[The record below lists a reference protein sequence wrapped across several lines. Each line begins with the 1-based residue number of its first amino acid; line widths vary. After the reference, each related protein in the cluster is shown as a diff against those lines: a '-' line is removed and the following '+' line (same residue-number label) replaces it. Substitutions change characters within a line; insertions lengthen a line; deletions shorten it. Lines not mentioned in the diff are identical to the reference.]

1 MKKIYPFLTVLII
14 VLVVLWQIFFSNTNY
29 YLVSVLII
37 IVSMLPF
44 FSSFEKS
51 EHTSK
56 DITLIASLTAL
67 AVVSRAVFYLVPQ
80 VKPIAAVVGV
90 SGAVLGAKRGYL
102 IGALSMFVSNFIFG
116 QGAWTPFQ
124 MVAMASVGLCFG
136 LVFDH
141 IKPTKISLSVVGFLS
156 VLILYGLIVD
166 LSSVLYFNSNM
177 TFKGIVAIYASG
189 VPFNLVFAGVTALFL
204 YFFGETFIKKI
215 ERINNKDVIKNNDD
229 KNPDVIDRLC
239 RFAFIMATLGV
250 LTVGVC
256 PAFGVMGIVVGTIF
270 KSKKFPLSNLNKDR
284 IKKANFLGIVSLFLF
299 VIDIILLV
307 VFKSKFK
314 A

>member
-14 VLVVLWQIFFSNTNY
+14 VFVVLWQIFFSNTNY
-29 YLVSVLII
+29 YFVSVLII

-136 LVFDH
+136 LVFDY

-166 LSSVLYFNSNM
+166 LSSVLS
-177 TFKGIVAIYASG
+177 FKGIVAIYASG

-215 ERINNKDVIKNNDD
+215 ERINIKY
-229 KNPDVIDRLC
+229 
-239 RFAFIMATLGV
+239 
-250 LTVGVC
+250 
-256 PAFGVMGIVVGTIF
+256 GII
-270 KSKKFPLSNLNKDR
+270 SK
-284 IKKANFLGIVSLFLF
+284 
-299 VIDIILLV
+299 
-307 VFKSKFK
+307 
-314 A
+314 

>member
-1 MKKIYPFLTVLII
+1 MEEYEYLENLNSEELAKIID
-14 VLVVLWQIFFSNTNY
+14 Q
-29 YLVSVLII
+29 
-37 IVSMLPF
+37 MLD
-44 FSSFEKS
+44 FEETTKALMILEEKDS
-51 EHTSK
+51 QKALELGK
-56 DITLIASLTAL
+56 DI
-67 AVVSRAVFYLVPQ
+67 
-80 VKPIAAVVGV
+80 
-90 SGAVLGAKRGYL
+90 
-102 IGALSMFVSNFIFG
+102 
-116 QGAWTPFQ
+116 
-124 MVAMASVGLCFG
+124 
-136 LVFDH
+136 
-141 IKPTKISLSVVGFLS
+141 
-156 VLILYGLIVD
+156 
-166 LSSVLYFNSNM
+166 
-177 TFKGIVAIYASG
+177 
-189 VPFNLVFAGVTALFL
+189 
-204 YFFGETFIKKI
+204 
-215 ERINNKDVIKNNDD
+215 IKNNDD